1 MNWQSLF
8 FKFRGPI
15 NRAKFWLASLI
26 FFGVG
31 ILLGLIGIVAG
42 NSMVFEGFDALVNLA
57 MFVSGLA
64 VAAKRLHDRD
74 KSAWWL
80 VLFYFG
86 PAVFIVI
93 AVGITWDAAGA
104 AGMTADV
111 ALLLL
116 KLCIIGGI
124 AIGIWGFVEIGCL
137 RGTAGY
143 NRFGPDPLP
152 RRLPQT

>member
-8 FKFRGPI
+8 FTFRGRI
-15 NRAKFWLASLI
+15 NRAKFWLASVI
-26 FFGVG
+26 FFGLG
-31 ILLGLIGIVAG
+31 ILLGLIGIIAG

-86 PAVFIVI
+86 PAVFIAI
-93 AVGITWDAAGA
+93 AVGITRDAVGA

-111 ALLLL
+111 TLLLF
-116 KLCIIGGI
+116 KLCILGAL

-143 NRFGPDPLP
+143 NRFGPDSLP
-152 RRLPQT
+152 RLPQI